1 MEKSIYLAPNI
12 IRESSQGFA
21 AIALQD
27 DMLSNREI
35 MMIGEINAE
44 SVNAHIAQLLH
55 LKREDEQAPITI
67 YVNSPGGEVS
77 SGLALYDVMQA
88 IPCPIHMV
96 CTGIAAS
103 MASVLFAAGD
113 TRTMLTHSRL
123 MLHDPLVMQAGG
135 SALEVSAL
143 AEDLMRTRQAIAEI
157 FAKHTGKPIDEI
169 FEITSKDTYFTA
181 EKAIEFGL
189 ADEIAKTI

>member
-113 TRTMLTHSRL
+113 TRTMLAHSRL
-123 MLHDPLVMQAGG
+123 MLHDPLIMQAGG

-189 ADEIAKTI
+189 ADEIAKAI